1 MYHGEDRKKRTNP
14 KEKANLIS
22 LITFFFTHDL
32 LKKGHKNDFVEED
45 VYEVLHKFKSSKLG
59 DELEE
64 EWVKEQKRA
73 NPSVYRLL
81 WACYGKYYLFLGFIQ
96 LTMKICV
103 LAIQPNALGKFVSYF
118 TSSTKL
124 TRLDAIYYACVLI
137 GINIINTTYGHNY
150 MFHIME
156 LGVRIKTAFCSLLYR
171 KSLKLKTS
179 SLSASSVGKIVT
191 LVTKDVTNFESAI
204 IFMNDMW
211 ISLILLVL
219 TSWMMYKK
227 IGVAALAGVLF
238 LVLIIPMQVL
248 FGKLTMSLRL
258 KASKVTDERIQLTQ
272 EILSAIKTIK
282 MYTWES
288 FLGEKI
294 SKAREKEVTK
304 IKQIFF
310 SKATSL
316 VIGGLVISVT
326 FYIIVITYIQMGNY
340 FTAEVAVYL
349 NGCLHILRSSV
360 TISIP
365 IGIAQTAE
373 LVASV
378 NRIRK
383 FLTAEE
389 QPKTRNES
397 NVSKPIIEL
406 KQVAV
411 EINQNPILHNVNLT
425 FKSGL
430 NFITGKLGGGKSSL
444 LKTILQDYPVCD
456 GSLTIQ
462 GTVSYASEEP
472 WLFPSSIRQNILF
485 GQKFNQDRYKTVLE
499 VCALEQDIDTFEKGD
514 STIVDDRGMNL
525 SKGQQ
530 ARISLARAVYCD
542 SDIYLLDDCLSALD
556 TQVQE
561 YVFRECVK
569 TFLKD
574 KIVVMISHN
583 ERQIKEGDCV
593 VIMENGTV
601 KSCLKP
607 SEIRDEEIEELVRND
622 DKVVEDDIIDN
633 IVMEIDESREDTKLL
648 DKPKPNIYSEKKKD
662 GKVDLGV
669 YRKYFTHGGSLLVL
683 ILIIL
688 LFILAQS
695 ASIFSENC
703 IKNWINLQQN
713 ISDYKF
719 NVTNIS
725 ETDYHILIRKN
736 TKVINLYTAAIIT
749 STILLL
755 LRAFALFAFAT
766 RASVALHKSMIVSV
780 VNATMKFFDL
790 HYIGNILNRFS
801 KDLALID
808 EILPHTLYE
817 CFRMICFI
825 SGVLI
830 LILIVRALFI
840 IPICIMAV
848 LLYILRK
855 YYLPTGRSLKRLESA
870 TRSPFIG
877 HLNAS
882 LEGLTIIRA
891 YRTEEILREEFDKH
905 QDLYTS
911 TFYMMQCASRAFAY
925 FADLVCSLFMAIII
939 TWLLITRSDSL
950 PGNVTLAIT
959 QALGLTGLLQ
969 WAIRQWAELENYMTS
984 VERVLEY
991 AYVETENRAGLVL
1004 QDWPTGGKI
1013 TYKGVNLTYGKTK
1026 EFVLKDINFV
1036 INSREKIGIVG
1047 RTGAGKSSLISTL
1060 FRLYQ
1065 CEGTIAIDDVDVK
1078 TLSLDFLR
1086 SNIAIIP
1093 QDPVLFSGTIR
1104 SNIDPIGL
1112 YTDEEIWKAIKTA
1125 NLKNLFPSLDYQITE
1140 SGSNYSSGQ
1149 RQLICLARAIISK
1162 CKIIILDEATANVD
1176 PETDV
1181 VIYSTIQE
1189 SFASC
1194 TVLTIAHR
1202 LHTVMYSDR
1211 VMVVDKGRIVEFD
1224 NPSVLLNNQ
1233 NGFFYKMIRQANLLK

>member
-1 MYHGEDRKKRTNP
+1 MYHGVDQKKRTNP
-14 KEKANLIS
+14 KEKANLFS

-32 LKKGHKNDFVEED
+32 LKKGYKNDFVEED
-45 VYEVLHKFKSSKLG
+45 VYEVLHKFRSSKLG
-59 DELEE
+59 DTLEE
-64 EWVKEQKRA
+64 QWAKEQKRK

-96 LTMKICV
+96 LGMKICV

-124 TRLDAIYYACVLI
+124 TRADAIYYACVLI
-137 GINIINTTYGHNY
+137 AINIINTTYGHNY

-156 LGVRIKTAFCSLLYR
+156 LGVRIKTAFCSLIYR
-171 KSLKLKTS
+171 KSLKLTSS
-179 SLSASSVGKIVT
+179 SLSATSVGKIVT
-191 LVTKDVTNFESAI
+191 LVTKDVTNFENAI

-238 LVLIIPMQVL
+238 LVLIIPLQVL
-248 FGKLTMSLRL
+248 FGKLTTTLRL
-258 KASKVTDERIQLTQ
+258 KASKVTDQRIQLTQ

-282 MYTWES
+282 MYTWER
-288 FLGEKI
+288 FFGEKI

-304 IKQIFF
+304 VKQIFF

-340 FTAEVAVYL
+340 FTAEVAVFL

-373 LVASV
+373 LIASV

-383 FLTAEE
+383 FLTADE
-389 QPKTRNES
+389 QPQTSTES
-397 NVSKPIIEL
+397 DSKPIIEL

-411 EINQNPILHNVNLT
+411 EVNKIPILHNVNLT

-444 LKTILQDYPVCD
+444 LKTILRDYPTCA
-456 GSLTIQ
+456 GSLTIH

-485 GQKFNQDRYKTVLE
+485 GQKYNPERYNKVLQ
-499 VCALEQDIDTFEKGD
+499 VCALEQDFDTFEKGD

-542 SDIYLLDDCLSALD
+542 SDIYLLDDCLSSLD

-583 ERQIKEGDCV
+583 ERQIKDGDCV
-593 VIMENGTV
+593 VIMEGGTV

-607 SEIRDEEIEELVRND
+607 SEIRDEEIEELVRED
-622 DKVVEDDIIDN
+622 DKGVEDDIIDN
-633 IVMEIDESREDTKLL
+633 IVLENDESREDTKLI
-648 DKPKPNIYSEKKKD
+648 DKPKHNIYSEQKKE
-662 GKVDLGV
+662 GKVDFGV
-669 YRKYFTHGGSLLVL
+669 YRKYFTHGGSLFVL
-683 ILIIL
+683 FLIIL
-688 LFILAQS
+688 LFVSAQS

-703 IKNWINLQQN
+703 VKNWINLQQN

-719 NVTNIS
+719 NASNIS
-725 ETDYHILIRKN
+725 ETEYHTLIRKN
-736 TKVINLYTAAIIT
+736 TKVINMYTAAIIT
-749 STILLL
+749 STVLLL

-766 RASVALHKSMIVSV
+766 RASVALHKAMALSV

-801 KDLALID
+801 KDLAMID

-840 IPICIMAV
+840 IPICIMAA
-848 LLYILRK
+848 LLFILRK

-891 YRTEEILREEFDKH
+891 YRTEDILREEFDKH

-911 TFYMMQCASRAFAY
+911 TFYMMQCTARAFAY
-925 FADLVCSLFMAIII
+925 FADMICSLFMAIII

-991 AYVETENRAGLVL
+991 ANVETENRAGQVL
-1004 QDWPTGGKI
+1004 DDWPTGGKI
-1013 TYKGVNLTYGKTK
+1013 TYQRVNLTYGKSK
-1026 EFVLKDINFV
+1026 EFVLKDITFA
-1036 INSREKIGIVG
+1036 INPREKIGIVG

-1060 FRLYQ
+1060 FRLYR
-1065 CEGTIAIDDVDVK
+1065 CEGAIAIDDVDIK

-1112 YTDEEIWKAIKTA
+1112 HTDEEIWKAVTTA
-1125 NLKNLFPSLDYQITE
+1125 NLKTLVTSLDYEITE

-1181 VIYSTIQE
+1181 MIYSIIQE
-1189 SFASC
+1189 NFASC

-1211 VMVVDKGRIVEFD
+1211 VMVVDKGEIVEFD
-1224 NPSVLLNNQ
+1224 SPSVLLSNQ
-1233 NGFFYKMIRQANLLK
+1233 DGFFYKMIQQANLLK